1 MCLKW
6 MGEFVENLVRLGQVM
21 SGLGSFHTWYFSL
34 TYWNSYIYHVYIQI
48 LVTIF
53 ALAIF
58 EVISP
63 SYLTWLFHRQW
74 QKIDK
79 DNYKSAYFV
88 NRFRDLLPSSSV
100 MVPKILLMAAFRLD
114 LFLSMWSSLT
124 RTVSILDTIDPI
136 DFSMRSTR
144 WVNLKIVISI
154 VFVCRT
160 NFQFII
166 NHHVHVGSF
175 VVSQLWFNR

>member
-1 MCLKW
+1 

-21 SGLGSFHTWYFSL
+21 SGLGPFHPWYFSL

-53 ALAIF
+53 ALTIF

-79 DNYKSAYFV
+79 DKSAYFV

-100 MVPKILLMAAFRLD
+100 MVPRILLMAAFRLD

-144 WVNLKIVISI
+144 WVNLKNVISI
-154 VFVCRT
+154 VFRT
-160 NFQFII
+160 NFQFFI
-166 NHHVHVGSF
+166 NHYVHVGCF
-175 VVSQLWFNR
+175 VVTQLRFNREFLRS